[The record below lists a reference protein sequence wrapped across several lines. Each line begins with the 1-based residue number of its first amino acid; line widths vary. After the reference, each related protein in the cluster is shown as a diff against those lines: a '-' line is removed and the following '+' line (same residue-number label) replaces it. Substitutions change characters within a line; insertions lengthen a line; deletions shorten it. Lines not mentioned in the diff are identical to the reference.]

1 MKAKK
6 IIPAVLFF
14 GLLVFIDQS
23 AKRII
28 RSKGGFYICN
38 SDISWGIQIPQYLFV
53 IFWLLVIASLI
64 ILWTKKRSEINALFI
79 LLIFSGAISNIFDRI
94 IFGCVIDFI
103 KISIFPVFNPAD
115 IFITVGAILL
125 LAKSAKL

>member
-53 IFWLLVIASLI
+53 IFWLLVIAFLI
-64 ILWTKKRSEINALFI
+64 ILWIKKRSKINAIFI
-79 LLIFSGAISNIFDRI
+79 LLIFSGAVSNILDRVV
-94 IFGCVIDFI
+94 FGCVIDFI
-103 KISIFPVFNPAD
+103 KISIFPIFNPAD
-115 IFITVGAILL
+115 IFITAGTILL